1 MKSLLQCR
9 RSGRFAPLGRIFSG
23 GLRAMIVPEGEHC
36 TEKQWSKR
44 NISTSNSTFFHNH
57 EMSGDLRRFLEEVRW
72 KCKHDLSLLT
82 LKDVKHKHKHMVKCA
97 RSIYMFVLC
106 DRPSESSLQKELLVT
121 DVSTMLHFKII

>member
-1 MKSLLQCR
+1 MKLPEGNALPFVIPFSDATITVRQKMKSLLQCR

-57 EMSGDLRRFLEEVRW
+57 EMSGDLRRFLEEVR
-72 KCKHDLSLLT
+72 
-82 LKDVKHKHKHMVKCA
+82 
-97 RSIYMFVLC
+97 
-106 DRPSESSLQKELLVT
+106 
-121 DVSTMLHFKII
+121 